1 MTDVRGSSGVCDDKC
16 GCPSPCPGSSS
27 CSAIVVQERGEEM
40 IQAWKTRDARVGSI
54 AAATPAPAPRLSPLL
69 LLLLVASALK
79 VAPVLLV
86 LSRSSSYYSTPFYH
100 YY

>member
-1 MTDVRGSSGVCDDKC
+1 MNVYKAG
-16 GCPSPCPGSSS
+16 
-27 CSAIVVQERGEEM
+27 AIVVEERGEEM
-40 IQAWKTRDARVGSI
+40 IQAWKTRDACVGSI

-69 LLLLVASALK
+69 PLAASALQ

>member
-1 MTDVRGSSGVCDDKC
+1 MFATISVDALLHALAAPLAG
-16 GCPSPCPGSSS
+16 
-27 CSAIVVQERGEEM
+27 AIVVEERREEM

-54 AAATPAPAPRLSPLL
+54 ATATPAPAPRLSPLL
-69 LLLLVASALK
+69 LLLLAASALK